1 MRDLSALLDALPPL
15 VQAAM
20 AVCLAVVA
28 LLWLLLPLAVFGLKR
43 RLEKIRQEQAET
55 NRLLESLVR
64 EHEPRAAQEAQR
76 GPVPQLRVDYD

>member
-15 VQAAM
+15 VQAAI
-20 AVCLAVVA
+20 AVCLAIIT

-64 EHEPRAAQEAQR
+64 AQETGAAAEAEQR
-76 GPVPQLRVDYD
+76 PVPQLRIDHD